1 MIYELRTYKI
11 VVGAMPLF
19 LEIVAKERLPIL
31 ADHGLVPLGFW
42 YTEIGNVSEVV
53 HLWAH
58 TDLNQRQAR
67 WGADSRDPRTAKLMP
82 KVAPM
87 ILEMTNKILSPTEF
101 SPMK

>member
-1 MIYELRTYKI
+1 LALG
-11 VVGAMPLF
+11 VLPQF

-42 YTEIGNVSEVV
+42 YTEIGNLNEVV

-58 TDLNQRQAR
+58 ADLNQRQER
-67 WGADSRDPRTAKLMP
+67 WASDARDPRNAIVLP
-82 KVAPM
+82 KVGPM
-87 ILEMTNKILSPTEF
+87 ILEMKNTILSPTEF